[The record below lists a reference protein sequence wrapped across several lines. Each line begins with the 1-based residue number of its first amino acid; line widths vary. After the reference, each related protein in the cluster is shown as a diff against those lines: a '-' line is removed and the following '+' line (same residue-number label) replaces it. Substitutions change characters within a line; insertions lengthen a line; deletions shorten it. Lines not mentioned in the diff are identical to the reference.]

1 MSSFRKVILTT
12 ALVAM
17 AGLAM
22 AQSDKY
28 PGLGRT
34 ATPKEVA
41 KWDIDVRP
49 DFKGLPAGSGSVAKG
64 QDVWESKCAH
74 CHGIFGESNE
84 VFSPLI
90 GGTTAEDIKTGRV
103 ANLSR
108 TDFPGRTTI
117 MKVATVSTL
126 WDYINRAMPWTNP
139 KTLTTEE
146 VYGVTAF
153 LLSLANVVP
162 DDFVLSDKN
171 IAEVQKRM
179 PNRNGMTTAHAMW
192 PGKEFNGVSKPDTAN
207 AICMKDCAPEPK
219 LASLLPDFARNAHG
233 NLSEQNRLVGQQKGA
248 DTTRPETKGAPTSGA
263 AAPVAAPAAQ
273 KAEVNNEAKA
283 AIALLNKH
291 SCTACHGVDKKV
303 VGPGFN
309 EIAKKHSGKVDYLQ
323 GKIKSGGAGVWGPIP
338 MPPQNL
344 PEADAK
350 AIATW
355 IAKGASK

>member
-1 MSSFRKVILTT
+1 MSSFRKVILTA

-17 AGLAM
+17 ASMAL

-28 PGLGRT
+28 PGLGRA
-34 ATPKEVA
+34 ATIKEVA

-49 DFKGLPAGSGSVAKG
+49 DFKGLPPGSGSVAKG
-64 QDVWESKCAH
+64 QDVWEAKCAH

-90 GGTTAEDIKTGRV
+90 GGTTADDIKTGHV
-103 ANLSR
+103 ANLTR
-108 TDFPGRTTI
+108 TDFPGRTTL

-139 KTLTTEE
+139 KTLSTEE

-153 LLSLANVVP
+153 LLNLANVVP

-192 PGKEFNGVSKPDTAN
+192 PGHEFKGAAKPDTVN
-207 AICMKDCAPEPK
+207 TICMKDCAPEPK
-219 LASLLPDFARNAHG
+219 HASLLPDFARNAHG
-233 NLSEQNRLVGQQKGA
+233 NLADQNRLVGQQHGA
-248 DTTRPETKGAPTSGA
+248 DTSRPEGKSAIPA
-263 AAPVAAPAAQ
+263 AVPAAPAAP
-273 KAEVNNEAKA
+273 KTEANNESKA
-283 AIALLNKH
+283 ALALLNKY
-291 SCTACHGVDKKV
+291 SCTACHGVDKKL

-309 EIAKKHSGKVDYLQ
+309 EIAKKHAGKTDYLA
-323 GKIKSGGAGVWGPIP
+323 GKIKSGGSGVWGPVP
-338 MPPQNL
+338 MPPQSL

-350 AIATW
+350 AIAAW
-355 IAKGASK
+355 IAKGANK

>member
-1 MSSFRKVILTT
+1 MSRFRKVILTT

-17 AGLAM
+17 ASMAL

-49 DFKGLPAGSGSVAKG
+49 DFKGLPPGSGSVAKG
-64 QDVWESKCAH
+64 QDVWEGKCAH

-126 WDYINRAMPWTNP
+126 WDYINRAMPWTSP

-162 DDFVLSDKN
+162 EDFVLSDKN

-192 PGKEFNGVSKPDTAN
+192 PGKEFNGVAKPDTAN
-207 AICMKDCAPEPK
+207 VVCMKDCSPEPK
-219 LASLLPDFARNAHG
+219 LASILPDFARNAHG
-233 NLSEQNRLVGQQKGA
+233 NLSEQNRLIGQQKGA
-248 DTTRPETKGAPTSGA
+248 DTTRPEGKSMTAPG
-263 AAPVAAPAAQ
+263 AAPAPAPAAP
-273 KAEVNNEAKA
+273 KAEVNSESKA

-309 EIAKKHSGKVDYLQ
+309 EIAKKHSGKADYLA
-323 GKIKSGGAGVWGPIP
+323 GKIKSGGSGVWGPVP
-338 MPPQNL
+338 MPPQSL

-350 AIATW
+350 TIAAW

>member
-17 AGLAM
+17 AGLAL

-28 PGLGRT
+28 PGLGRM

-49 DFKGLPAGSGSVAKG
+49 DFKGLPPGSGSVAKG
-64 QDVWESKCAH
+64 QDVWEAKCAH

-90 GGTTAEDIKTGRV
+90 GGTTAEDIKTGHV

-179 PNRNGMTTAHAMW
+179 PNRNGMTTRHAMW
-192 PGKEFNGVSKPDTAN
+192 PGKEFAGVAKPDTAN
-207 AICMKDCAPEPK
+207 GVCMKDCVPEVK

-233 NLSEQNRLVGQQKGA
+233 NLSEQNRLVGQQHGA
-248 DTTRPETKGAPTSGA
+248 DTSRPEGKAGAPSATPTAA
-263 AAPVAAPAAQ
+263 AAPAP
-273 KAEVNNEAKA
+273 KADNSESKA
-283 AIALLNKH
+283 AIALLGKY

-309 EIAKKHSGKVDYLQ
+309 EIAKKHAGKVDYLV
-323 GKIKSGGAGVWGPIP
+323 GKIKSGGSGVWGPVP
-338 MPPQNL
+338 MPPQSL
-344 PEADAK
+344 SDADAK
-350 AIATW
+350 RIAGW
-355 IAKGASK
+355 IANGASK

>member
-1 MSSFRKVILTT
+1 MSSFRKVVLTA

-17 AGLAM
+17 AGMAL

-28 PGLGRT
+28 PGLGRA

-49 DFKGLPAGSGSVAKG
+49 DFKGLPPGSGSVAKG
-64 QDVWESKCAH
+64 QDVWEAKCAH

-90 GGTTAEDIKTGRV
+90 GGTTADDIKTGHV

-171 IAEVQKRM
+171 IGEVQKRM

-192 PGKEFNGVSKPDTAN
+192 SGKEFKGTAKPDTAN
-207 AICMKDCAPEPK
+207 AICTKDCSPEPK
-219 LASLLPDFARNAHG
+219 HASLLPDFARNAHG
-233 NLSEQNRLVGQQKGA
+233 NLADQNRLVGQQHGA
-248 DTTRPETKGAPTSGA
+248 DTTRPERKGTPAPGA
-263 AAPVAAPAAQ
+263 VAPVAAPAAP
-273 KAEVNNEAKA
+273 KVEANNEAKA
-283 AIALLNKH
+283 VLALLNKH

-309 EIAKKHSGKVDYLQ
+309 EIAKKHAGKADYLG
-323 GKIKSGGAGVWGPIP
+323 GKIRAGGSGVWGPVP
-338 MPPQNL
+338 MPPQSL

-350 AIATW
+350 AIAAW
-355 IAKGASK
+355 IAKGANK